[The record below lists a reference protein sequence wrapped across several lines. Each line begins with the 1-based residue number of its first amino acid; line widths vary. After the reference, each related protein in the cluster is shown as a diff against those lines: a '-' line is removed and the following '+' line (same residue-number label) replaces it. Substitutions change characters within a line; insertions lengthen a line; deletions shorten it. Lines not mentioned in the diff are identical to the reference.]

1 MTRVTFNHTDLT
13 EAATA
18 VAVRLSRRQMKLGG
32 GAWTGSPA
40 LVRSRI

>member
-1 MTRVTFNHTDLT
+1 MARLTFNHTDLAA
-13 EAATA
+13 AATA
-18 VAVRLSRRQMKLGG
+18 VAVERSRRQMKLGG